1 MDVFLPLTE
10 SFLLKEEYAK
20 QNIAEAAIQNLG
32 SLASKLP
39 WRQYARLLEKYI
51 LLLSNKE
58 LCSVRANQK
67 CIVKIIVT
75 LLDAFHFDLSQ
86 LVSVFEENATTSTT
100 SSLPLRER
108 LAPPDAPISLDA
120 AVDLNMT
127 EQEEAAEEIKEGL
140 PTVNESGT
148 LPPDGMVT
156 VVDVKV
162 GKEILQTLKDV
173 LLCKLQSAITRKVCL
188 IYILV
193 SIGVDVFFLRK
204 IEFE

>member
-108 LAPPDAPISLDA
+108 LALPAPDAPISLDA
-120 AVDLNMT
+120 AADLNMT
-127 EQEEAAEEIKEGL
+127 EQEEAAEEIKEDL

-162 GKEILQTLKDV
+162 GKEILQTLKDM

-193 SIGVDVFFLRK
+193 SIGVDVFF
-204 IEFE
+204 FT